1 MNFNN
6 IINISKGTV
15 CTYKLLLSAMLSS
28 SQIQT
33 TFSFFFFLG
42 PHLRHMEVPRL
53 GVKLELQLSAY
64 TVAIATWD
72 PSQGS
77 WQHWILNLTSEA
89 RDRTHILMDTSQVRN
104 PLSHNGNSTDSSYL
118 KSDWDSS
125 NQWHTYKKLSFYL
138 DSKCWD
144 VHSMSR
150 EILIAVTSI
159 LKVTRYISCWCNF
172 FIVWIIKKKVPLK
185 AFQKQVVS

>member
-77 WQHWILNLTSEA
+77 WQHWILNPTSEA

-104 PLSHNGNSTDSSYL
+104 PLSHNGNSFSLFL
-118 KSDWDSS
+118 KTLFCVTWIHF
-125 NQWHTYKKLSFYL
+125 NVWITFTKLIKSL
-138 DSKCWD
+138 CKIQIKISKEPE
-144 VHSMSR
+144 R
-150 EILIAVTSI
+150 
-159 LKVTRYISCWCNF
+159 CWCFN
-172 FIVWIIKKKVPLK
+172 LK
-185 AFQKQVVS
+185 HHTG